1 MELLDRHQAA
11 RKQPTLHRQNDVI
24 TRYQPKQCVIG
35 PVFPSHC
42 LDLRTA
48 FPWAIFIVA
57 TVIAIALATQDS
69 VIEATLRAA
78 VILIRCIHRL
88 SIDGERIL
96 SELIADWHSINA
108 SFD

>member
-1 MELLDRHQAA
+1 MELLDRHQAV
-11 RKQPTLHRQNDVI
+11 RKQPSHRQNDVI
-24 TRYQPKQCVIG
+24 PRYPKQCVIG

-48 FPWAIFIVA
+48 FPWAIFIAA
-57 TVIAIALATQDS
+57 TVIAIALSTQDS
-69 VIEATLRAA
+69 VIEATLRTTG
-78 VILIRCIHRL
+78 ILVRCIHRL